1 MRENP
6 EFQIG
11 EYLYPLKRKHE
22 PKVAR
27 ETRNLGEYK
36 IETEAHPTERE
47 RERSVVLR
55 TRRIRRWRQL

>member
-1 MRENP
+1 VEPACPTGLMRENP

-47 RERSVVLR
+47 RERERDL
-55 TRRIRRWRQL
+55 